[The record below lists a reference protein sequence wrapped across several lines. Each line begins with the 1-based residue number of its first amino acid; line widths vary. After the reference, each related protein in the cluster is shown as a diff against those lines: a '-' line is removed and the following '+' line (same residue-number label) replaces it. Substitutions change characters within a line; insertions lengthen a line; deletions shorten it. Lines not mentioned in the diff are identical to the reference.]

1 MPAWDMKGLRVFSV
15 NDNFRTLALALQ
27 THGLNGYSLLYDSDS
42 NMEHEHSA
50 EAIKNRLARGPQ
62 HNYLRDWIYGGI
74 DGSVTTFA
82 VVSGVAGA
90 GLSPW
95 IILVLGFANLFADG
109 FSMAASNY
117 LGTKAEH
124 EDLQRLEAVENRH
137 IDMEPEGERE
147 EVRQIFQQ
155 KGFAGDDLR
164 RIVQLITADRKR
176 WVRTMLTEEYGLPHE
191 VRSPWIAALSTFSSF
206 FVCGLIPL
214 LPYLFQLKHA
224 FVLSLIVTA
233 AIFFAIGSVKSRWS
247 TASWL
252 RSGFVT
258 LFVGAIAAGLAY
270 VAGAILST
278 LADGS

>member
-1 MPAWDMKGLRVFSV
+1 MKGLRVFSV
-15 NDNFRTLALALQ
+15 NDDSRTLALALQ

-252 RSGFVT
+252 RSGLVT